1 MATEKVVRDGKVA
14 VLVSPGFGAGWST
27 WADNAEAA
35 VFDPEVV
42 EWVENGKSRD
52 EFLEKEVSWSERLG
66 YLGGAED
73 LEVEWVPVGSRFY
86 IEEYDGSETL
96 HVVIPDWGY
105 VA

>member
-1 MATEKVVRDGKVA
+1 MTEKVIRGGKVA
-14 VLVSPGFGAGWST
+14 VLVSPGLGAGWST

-42 EWVENGKSRD
+42 EWVELGKPD
-52 EFLEKEVSWSERLG
+52 DVFLEKEDAWEGRFG
-66 YLGGAED
+66 YLGGTRD
-73 LEVEWVPVGSRFY
+73 LEIEWVPVGSRFY

-96 HVVIPDWGY
+96 HVVGPDWGF

>member
-1 MATEKVVRDGKVA
+1 MVEKVIRDGKVA

-42 EWVENGKSRD
+42 AWVEAGKPRD
-52 EFLEKEVSWSERLG
+52 KFLEKEDSWSERFG

-73 LEVEWVPVGSRFY
+73 LEIEWVYVGSRFY

-96 HVVIPDWGY
+96 HVVGPDWGF